1 MDGGKDAFRSGV
13 SDVRRAVPL
22 GLFHSYMI
30 AGRGRNKGPD

>member
-1 MDGGKDAFRSGV
+1 MGRGKDAFRPGV

-30 AGRGRNKGPD
+30 VGRGRNKGPD